1 MADLKNFL
9 KLIIIFIAILFVL
22 AFIGG
27 AIYNLTA
34 PPSFA
39 NYNDNVTIDIG
50 QDGYLTA
57 HIDKSLEY
65 KSENIAD
72 GEVKTDSNFILKWAH
87 ARNISYVNDVAK
99 KGYVIVWKATP
110 QEMNLDINDT
120 RVISYYYGSIFN
132 QNHMFAV
139 YYLQYNPQNSM
150 VYGIIL
156 DHNSINYDLSDLLY
170 DILGLNKS
178 VIKYHEYYP
187 PSTSSSSRYG
197 GVDNSPHSIARNDP
211 DWYYDH
217 YDYGDYD
224 DIDEYL
230 ESQGYD

>member
-1 MADLKNFL
+1 MSDLKDFL
-9 KLIIIFIAILFVL
+9 KIIIIIFALLFVL
-22 AFIGG
+22 SFIGMG
-27 AIYNLTA
+27 ILNLTS

-50 QDGYLTA
+50 QDGYLIA
-57 HIDKSLEY
+57 HIDKALEY

-72 GEVKTDSNFILKWAH
+72 GEVKTSSNFILKWAH
-87 ARNISYVNDVAK
+87 ARNISYVNDLGK
-99 KGYVIVWKATP
+99 KGYVIVWKASP

-120 RVISYYYGSIFN
+120 HVISYDYGRIYN
-132 QNHMFAV
+132 QNHMFAI
-139 YYLQYNPQNSM
+139 YYLQYNPQNAM

-187 PSTSSSSRYG
+187 PSSSSSRYS